1 MSNVSH
7 LRSGISRCKPGSSD
21 NKLSCSI
28 NYETTSPYVIHHAF
42 SLFILRQ
49 SIGPFSN
56 DLLKYRF
63 ISVPLLYFPATA
75 RCQQSTGRRV
85 RWGGRKQLLVII
97 IPTSLSYYLDL
108 TRTRIWTWH
117 KVGTHQWQLFSLSW
131 KLSPSYHSSYRYMR
145 RCYLSSLMG

>member
-1 MSNVSH
+1 M
-7 LRSGISRCKPGSSD
+7 RSGISRCKPGSSD

-42 SLFILRQ
+42 SLCILRQ
-49 SIGPFSN
+49 SRGPFSN

-63 ISVPLLYFPATA
+63 TTFIIFSSYCKVPTKHGG
-75 RCQQSTGRRV
+75 GRG

-108 TRTRIWTWH
+108 TRTWILSWH
-117 KVGTHQWQLFSLSW
+117 KVGTHQWQFFSLSW
-131 KLSPSYHSSYRYMR
+131 KLFPIITLFRQVHA
-145 RCYLSSLMG
+145 

>member
-28 NYETTSPYVIHHAF
+28 NYEVTSPYVIHHAF
-42 SLFILRQ
+42 SLFMLRQ

-63 ISVPLLYFPATA
+63 TTFIIFSSYCKV
-75 RCQQSTGRRV
+75 QHGVGGRV

-108 TRTRIWTWH
+108 TRTWIWSWH
-117 KVGTHQWQLFSLSW
+117 KVGTHQWQFFSLSW
-131 KLSPSYHSSYRYMR
+131 KLFRQVHV
-145 RCYLSSLMG
+145 